1 MSKAKFFQ
9 YLDPEVKE
17 RLKIE
22 AKKQRRSAASLCE
35 YILDKNLPSYDN
47 SSGNSGKEPGGKADR

>member
-1 MSKAKFFQ
+1 MRKAKFFQ
-9 YLDPEVKE
+9 YLDHGIKE

-35 YILDKNLPSYDN
+35 YILDQTLPKD
-47 SSGNSGKEPGGKADR
+47 SSVGNAGEQPTGKADR